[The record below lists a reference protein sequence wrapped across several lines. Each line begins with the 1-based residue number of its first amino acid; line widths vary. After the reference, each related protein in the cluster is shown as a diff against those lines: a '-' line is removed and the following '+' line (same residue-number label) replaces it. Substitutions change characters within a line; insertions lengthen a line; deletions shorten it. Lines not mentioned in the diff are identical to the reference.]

1 MENAVEALKMA
12 GFMILFVIA
21 LSITMVTLTQAKTT
35 ADALVKDQ
43 DRQESY
49 QYIELDDSETMAFS
63 RTVTLA
69 DIIPTLYRYAQEDY
83 AVQFY
88 VINYNVP
95 NGEPL
100 PLNVYTSGSGEDKN
114 DLDLDTEH
122 WEENGVTRYEE
133 WRGNTTKIKQH
144 VDDVVKKL
152 QSYTSYKFIER
163 LGTTE
168 DYEESQDTEELV
180 PDINKQYKRIIT
192 YTLTFQR

>member
-12 GFMILFVIA
+12 GFMILFIIA
-21 LSITMVTLTQAKTT
+21 LSITMIILTQAKTT
-35 ADALVKDQ
+35 ADSLVKNQ
-43 DRQESY
+43 DRQQSY
-49 QYIELDDSETMAFS
+49 QYIEVTGDLSKSLS

-88 VINYNVP
+88 
-95 NGEPL
+95 
-100 PLNVYTSGSGEDKN
+100 TSSGSPLYVYESGQIKNGVHVKKN

-122 WEENGVTRYEE
+122 WLENGETRYEE

-144 VDDVVKKL
+144 VDDVVEFL
-152 QSYTSYKFIER
+152 LANYKNSNFEEK

-168 DYEESQDTEELV
+168 DYEESQDTNELV

-192 YTLTFQR
+192 YTLK

>member
-12 GFMILFVIA
+12 GFMLLFIIA
-21 LSITMVTLTQAKTT
+21 LSITMITLTQAKTT
-35 ADALVKDQ
+35 SDSLVKNQ
-43 DRQESY
+43 DRQQSY
-49 QYIELDDSETMAFS
+49 QYIEVTGDLSKSLS

-88 VINYNVP
+88 
-95 NGEPL
+95 
-100 PLNVYTSGSGEDKN
+100 TSSGSPLYIYESGQIKNGVPVKKN

-122 WEENGVTRYEE
+122 WIENGETRYEA
-133 WRGNTTKIKQH
+133 WRENTTKIKQH
-144 VDDVVKKL
+144 VDDVVEYL
-152 QSYTSYKFIER
+152 LANYKNSNFEEK

-168 DYEESQDTEELV
+168 DYEESQDTNELV

-192 YTLTFQR
+192 YTLK

>member
-12 GFMILFVIA
+12 GFMLLFIIA
-21 LSITMVTLTQAKTT
+21 LSITMITLTQAKTT
-35 ADALVKDQ
+35 ADSLVKNQ
-43 DRQESY
+43 DRQQSY
-49 QYIELDDSETMAFS
+49 QYIEVTGDLSKSLS

-88 VINYNVP
+88 
-95 NGEPL
+95 
-100 PLNVYTSGSGEDKN
+100 TSSGSPLYIYKSGQIKNGVPVKKN

-122 WEENGVTRYEE
+122 WIENGETRYED

-144 VDDVVKKL
+144 VDDVVEYL
-152 QSYTSYKFIER
+152 LANYKNSNFEEK

-168 DYEESQDTEELV
+168 DYEESQDTNELV

-192 YTLTFQR
+192 YTLK

>member
-12 GFMILFVIA
+12 GFMLLFIIA
-21 LSITMVTLTQAKTT
+21 LSITMITLTQAKTT
-35 ADALVKDQ
+35 ADSLVKNQ
-43 DRQESY
+43 DRQQSY
-49 QYIELDDSETMAFS
+49 QYIEVTGDLSKSLS

-88 VINYNVP
+88 
-95 NGEPL
+95 
-100 PLNVYTSGSGEDKN
+100 TSSGSPLYIYESGQIKNGVPVKKN

-122 WEENGVTRYEE
+122 WIENGETRYED

-144 VDDVVKKL
+144 VDDVVEYL
-152 QSYTSYKFIER
+152 LANYKNSNFEEK

-168 DYEESQDTEELV
+168 DYEESQDTNELV
-180 PDINKQYKRIIT
+180 PDINKQYKRIIR
-192 YTLTFQR
+192 YTLK

>member
-12 GFMILFVIA
+12 GFMLLFIIA
-21 LSITMVTLTQAKTT
+21 LSINMITLTQAKTT
-35 ADALVKDQ
+35 ADSLVKNQ
-43 DRQESY
+43 DRQQSY
-49 QYIELDDSETMAFS
+49 QYIEVTGDLSKSLS

-88 VINYNVP
+88 
-95 NGEPL
+95 
-100 PLNVYTSGSGEDKN
+100 TSSGSPLYIYESGQIKNGVPVKKN

-122 WEENGVTRYEE
+122 WIENGETRYED

-144 VDDVVKKL
+144 VDDVVEYL
-152 QSYTSYKFIER
+152 LANYKNSNFEEK

-168 DYEESQDTEELV
+168 DYEESQDTNELV

-192 YTLTFQR
+192 YTLK

>member
-12 GFMILFVIA
+12 GFMILFIIA
-21 LSITMVTLTQAKTT
+21 LSITMITLTQAKTT
-35 ADALVKDQ
+35 ADSLVKNQ
-43 DRQESY
+43 DRQQSY
-49 QYIELDDSETMAFS
+49 QYIEVTGDLSKSLS

-88 VINYNVP
+88 
-95 NGEPL
+95 
-100 PLNVYTSGSGEDKN
+100 TSSGSPLYVYESGQIKNGVHVKKN

-122 WEENGVTRYEE
+122 WLENGETRYEE

-144 VDDVVKKL
+144 VDDVVEFLLANYKNSNFEEKL
-152 QSYTSYKFIER
+152 GI
-163 LGTTE
+163 TE
-168 DYEESQDTEELV
+168 DYEESQDTNELV

-192 YTLTFQR
+192 YTLK

>member
-12 GFMILFVIA
+12 GFMILFIIA
-21 LSITMVTLTQAKTT
+21 VSITMITLTQAKTT
-35 ADALVKDQ
+35 ADSLVKNQ
-43 DRQESY
+43 DRQQSY
-49 QYIELDDSETMAFS
+49 QYIEVTGDLSKSLS

-88 VINYNVP
+88 
-95 NGEPL
+95 
-100 PLNVYTSGSGEDKN
+100 TSSGSPLYIYESGQIKNGVPVKKN

-122 WEENGVTRYEE
+122 WIENGETRYED

-144 VDDVVKKL
+144 VDDVVEYL
-152 QSYTSYKFIER
+152 LANYKNSNFEEK

-168 DYEESQDTEELV
+168 DYEESQDTNELV

-192 YTLTFQR
+192 YTLK

>member
-12 GFMILFVIA
+12 GFMLLFIIA

-35 ADALVKDQ
+35 ADSLVKNQ

-49 QYIELDDSETMAFS
+49 QYVELAEGETKAFS
-63 RTVTLA
+63 RTVTLS
-69 DIIPTLYRYAQEDY
+69 DIIPTLYRYAQENY

-88 VINYNVP
+88 NSD
-95 NGEPL
+95 GS
-100 PLNVYTSGSGEDKN
+100 PLNVYESGEMRNGVNVKKN

-144 VDDVVKKL
+144 VDDVVEFLL
-152 QSYTSYKFIER
+152 QPEYKDRQFEER
-163 LGTTE
+163 LGTIE
-168 DYEESQDTEELV
+168 DYEENQDTNELV
-180 PDINKQYKRIIT
+180 PDINKQYKRVIT
-192 YTLTFQR
+192 YTLK

>member
-12 GFMILFVIA
+12 GFMLLFIIA
-21 LSITMVTLTQAKTT
+21 LSITMITLTQAKTT
-35 ADALVKDQ
+35 ADSLVKNQ
-43 DRQESY
+43 DRQQSY
-49 QYIELDDSETMAFS
+49 QYIEVTGDLSKSLS

-88 VINYNVP
+88 
-95 NGEPL
+95 
-100 PLNVYTSGSGEDKN
+100 TSSGSPLYIYESGQIKNGVPVKKN

-122 WEENGVTRYEE
+122 WIENGETRYED

-144 VDDVVKKL
+144 VDDVVEYL
-152 QSYTSYKFIER
+152 LANYKNSNFEEK

-168 DYEESQDTEELV
+168 DYEESQDTNELV
-180 PDINKQYKRIIT
+180 PDITVLVQFLQT
-192 YTLTFQR
+192 E

>member
-12 GFMILFVIA
+12 GFMLLFIIA
-21 LSITMVTLTQAKTT
+21 LSITMITLTQAKTT
-35 ADALVKDQ
+35 ADSLVKNQ
-43 DRQESY
+43 DRQQSY
-49 QYIELDDSETMAFS
+49 QYIEVTGDLSKSLS

-88 VINYNVP
+88 
-95 NGEPL
+95 
-100 PLNVYTSGSGEDKN
+100 TSSGSPLYIYESGQIKNGVPVKKN

-122 WEENGVTRYEE
+122 WIENGETRYED

-144 VDDVVKKL
+144 VDDVVEYL
-152 QSYTSYKFIER
+152 LANYKNSNFEEK

-168 DYEESQDTEELV
+168 DYEESQGTNELV

-192 YTLTFQR
+192 YTLK

>member
-12 GFMILFVIA
+12 GFMLLFIIA
-21 LSITMVTLTQAKTT
+21 LSITMITLTQAKTT
-35 ADALVKDQ
+35 SDSLVKNQ
-43 DRQESY
+43 DRQQSY
-49 QYIELDDSETMAFS
+49 QYIEVTGDLSKSLS

-83 AVQFY
+83 AIQFY
-88 VINYNVP
+88 
-95 NGEPL
+95 
-100 PLNVYTSGSGEDKN
+100 TSSGSPLYIYESGQIKNGVPVKKN

-122 WEENGVTRYEE
+122 WIENGETRYED

-144 VDDVVKKL
+144 VDDVVEYL
-152 QSYTSYKFIER
+152 LANYKNSNFEEK

-168 DYEESQDTEELV
+168 DYEESQDTNELV

-192 YTLTFQR
+192 YTLK

>member
-12 GFMILFVIA
+12 GFMLLFIIA
-21 LSITMVTLTQAKTT
+21 LSITMITLTQAKTT
-35 ADALVKDQ
+35 ADSLVKNQ
-43 DRQESY
+43 DRQQSY
-49 QYIELDDSETMAFS
+49 QYIEVTGDLSKSLS

-88 VINYNVP
+88 
-95 NGEPL
+95 
-100 PLNVYTSGSGEDKN
+100 TSSGSPLYIYESGQIKNGVPVKKN

-122 WEENGVTRYEE
+122 WIENGETRYED

-144 VDDVVKKL
+144 VDNVVEYL
-152 QSYTSYKFIER
+152 LANYKNSNFEEK

-168 DYEESQDTEELV
+168 DYEESQDTNELV

-192 YTLTFQR
+192 YTLK

>member
-12 GFMILFVIA
+12 GFMILFIIA
-21 LSITMVTLTQAKTT
+21 LSITMITLTQAKTT
-35 ADALVKDQ
+35 ADSLVKNQ
-43 DRQESY
+43 DRQQSY
-49 QYIELDDSETMAFS
+49 QYIEVTGDLSKSLS

-88 VINYNVP
+88 
-95 NGEPL
+95 
-100 PLNVYTSGSGEDKN
+100 TSSGSPLYAYESGQIKNGVHVKKN

-122 WEENGVTRYEE
+122 WLENGETRYEE

-144 VDDVVKKL
+144 VDDVVEFL
-152 QSYTSYKFIER
+152 LANYKNSNFEEK

-168 DYEESQDTEELV
+168 DYEESQDTNELV

-192 YTLTFQR
+192 YTLK

>member
-12 GFMILFVIA
+12 GFMLLFIIA
-21 LSITMVTLTQAKTT
+21 LSITMITLTQAKTT
-35 ADALVKDQ
+35 ADSLVKNQ
-43 DRQESY
+43 DRQQSY
-49 QYIELDDSETMAFS
+49 QYIEVTGDLSKSLS

-88 VINYNVP
+88 
-95 NGEPL
+95 
-100 PLNVYTSGSGEDKN
+100 TSSGSPLYIYESGQIKNGVPVKKN

-122 WEENGVTRYEE
+122 WIENGETRYED

-144 VDDVVKKL
+144 VDDVVEYL
-152 QSYTSYKFIER
+152 LANYKNSNFEEK

-168 DYEESQDTEELV
+168 DYEESQDANELV

-192 YTLTFQR
+192 YTLK

>member
-1 MENAVEALKMA
+1 MENAIEALEMA
-12 GFMILFVIA
+12 GFMLLFIIA
-21 LSITMVTLTQAKTT
+21 LSITMITLTQAKTT
-35 ADALVKDQ
+35 ADSLVKNQ
-43 DRQESY
+43 DRQQSY
-49 QYIELDDSETMAFS
+49 QYIEVTGDLAKSLS

-88 VINYNVP
+88 
-95 NGEPL
+95 
-100 PLNVYTSGSGEDKN
+100 TSSGSPLYIYESGQIKNGVPVKKN

-122 WEENGVTRYEE
+122 WIENGETRYED

-144 VDDVVKKL
+144 VDDVVEYL
-152 QSYTSYKFIER
+152 LANYKNSNFEEK

-168 DYEESQDTEELV
+168 DYEESQDTNELV

-192 YTLTFQR
+192 YTLK

>member
-12 GFMILFVIA
+12 GFMLLFIIA
-21 LSITMVTLTQAKTT
+21 LSITMITLTQAKTT
-35 ADALVKDQ
+35 ADSLVKNQ
-43 DRQESY
+43 DRQQSY
-49 QYIELDDSETMAFS
+49 QYIEVTGDLSKSLS

-88 VINYNVP
+88 
-95 NGEPL
+95 
-100 PLNVYTSGSGEDKN
+100 TSSGSPLYIYESGQIKNGVPVKKN

-122 WEENGVTRYEE
+122 WIENGETRYED
-133 WRGNTTKIKQH
+133 WRGNTTKIKQQ
-144 VDDVVKKL
+144 VDDVVEYL
-152 QSYTSYKFIER
+152 LANYKNSNFEEK

-168 DYEESQDTEELV
+168 DYEESQDTNELV

-192 YTLTFQR
+192 YTLK

>member
-12 GFMILFVIA
+12 GFMLLFIIA
-21 LSITMVTLTQAKTT
+21 LSITMITLTQAKTT
-35 ADALVKDQ
+35 ADSLVKNQ
-43 DRQESY
+43 DRQQYY
-49 QYIELDDSETMAFS
+49 QYIEVTGDLSKSLS

-88 VINYNVP
+88 
-95 NGEPL
+95 
-100 PLNVYTSGSGEDKN
+100 TSSGSPLYIYESGQIKNGVPVKKN

-122 WEENGVTRYEE
+122 WIENGETRYED

-144 VDDVVKKL
+144 VDDVVEYL
-152 QSYTSYKFIER
+152 LANYKNSNFEEK

-168 DYEESQDTEELV
+168 DYEESQDTNELV
-180 PDINKQYKRIIT
+180 PDINKQYKRVIT
-192 YTLTFQR
+192 YTLK

>member
-35 ADALVKDQ
+35 ADSLVKNQ

-49 QYIELDDSETMAFS
+49 QYVELAEGETKAFS
-63 RTVTLA
+63 RTVTLS

-88 VINYNVP
+88 NSD
-95 NGEPL
+95 GS
-100 PLNVYTSGSGEDKN
+100 PLNVYESGQMQNGVHVKKN

-122 WEENGVTRYEE
+122 WEENGVTKYEE

-144 VDDVVKKL
+144 VDDVVEFLL
-152 QSYTSYKFIER
+152 QPSYKDRQFEEK
-163 LGTTE
+163 LGTIE
-168 DYEESQDTEELV
+168 DYEEDQDTNELV
-180 PDINKQYKRIIT
+180 PDINKQYKRVIT
-192 YTLTFQR
+192 YTLK

>member
-12 GFMILFVIA
+12 GFMLLFIIA

-35 ADALVKDQ
+35 ADSLVKNQ
-43 DRQESY
+43 DRQQSY
-49 QYIELDDSETMAFS
+49 HYIEVTGDLSRSLS

-88 VINYNVP
+88 TSSRNPLYVYESGQIKNGVP
-95 NGEPL
+95 
-100 PLNVYTSGSGEDKN
+100 VKKN

-122 WEENGVTRYEE
+122 WVENGETRYEE

-144 VDDVVKKL
+144 VDDVVEYL
-152 QSYTSYKFIER
+152 LANYKNSNFEEK

-168 DYEESQDTEELV
+168 EYEESQDTNELV

-192 YTLTFQR
+192 YTLK

>member
-12 GFMILFVIA
+12 GFMLLFIIA

-35 ADALVKDQ
+35 ADSLVKNQ

-49 QYIELDDSETMAFS
+49 QYVELAEGETKAFS
-63 RTVTLA
+63 RTVTLS

-88 VINYNVP
+88 NSD
-95 NGEPL
+95 GS
-100 PLNVYTSGSGEDKN
+100 PLNVYESGEIRNGVNVRKN

-144 VDDVVKKL
+144 VDDVVEFLL
-152 QSYTSYKFIER
+152 QPEYKDRQFEER
-163 LGTTE
+163 LGTIE
-168 DYEESQDTEELV
+168 DFEENQDTNELV
-180 PDINKQYKRIIT
+180 PDINKQYKRVIT
-192 YTLTFQR
+192 YTLK

>member
-12 GFMILFVIA
+12 GFMILFIIA
-21 LSITMVTLTQAKTT
+21 LSITMITLTQAKTT
-35 ADALVKDQ
+35 ADSLVKNQ
-43 DRQESY
+43 DRQQSY
-49 QYIELDDSETMAFS
+49 QYIEVTGDLSKSLS

-88 VINYNVP
+88 
-95 NGEPL
+95 
-100 PLNVYTSGSGEDKN
+100 TSSGSPLYVYESGQIKNGVHVKKN

-122 WEENGVTRYEE
+122 WIENGETRYED

-144 VDDVVKKL
+144 VDDVVEYL
-152 QSYTSYKFIER
+152 LANYKNSNFEEK

-168 DYEESQDTEELV
+168 DYEESQDTNELV

-192 YTLTFQR
+192 YTLK

>member
-12 GFMILFVIA
+12 GFMLLFIIA
-21 LSITMVTLTQAKTT
+21 LSITMITLTQAKTT
-35 ADALVKDQ
+35 ADSLVKNQ
-43 DRQESY
+43 DRQKSY
-49 QYIELDDSETMAFS
+49 QYIEVTGDLSKSLS

-88 VINYNVP
+88 TSSGNPLYVYESGQIK
-95 NGEPL
+95 NG
-100 PLNVYTSGSGEDKN
+100 VHVKKN

-122 WEENGVTRYEE
+122 WLENGETRYEE

-144 VDDVVKKL
+144 VDDVVEYL
-152 QSYTSYKFIER
+152 LANYKNSNFEEK

-168 DYEESQDTEELV
+168 DYEESQDTNELV

-192 YTLTFQR
+192 YTLK

>member
-12 GFMILFVIA
+12 GFMLLFIIA

-35 ADALVKDQ
+35 ADSLVKNQ
-43 DRQESY
+43 DRQETY
-49 QYIELDDSETMAFS
+49 QYVELAEGETKAFS
-63 RTVTLA
+63 RTVTLS

-88 VINYNVP
+88 QS
-95 NGEPL
+95 NGSK
-100 PLNVYTSGSGEDKN
+100 LNIYESGQKQNGVNIWKN

-122 WEENGVTRYEE
+122 WVENGVTRYEE

-144 VDDVVKKL
+144 VDDVVEYLLKN
-152 QSYTSYKFIER
+152 YKNSKFEEK

-168 DYEESQDTEELV
+168 EYEESQDTNELV

-192 YTLTFQR
+192 YTLKN

>member
-12 GFMILFVIA
+12 GFMILFIIA
-21 LSITMVTLTQAKTT
+21 LSITMITITQAKTT
-35 ADALVKDQ
+35 ADSLVKNQ
-43 DRQESY
+43 DRQQSY
-49 QYIELDDSETMAFS
+49 QYIEVTGDLSKSLS

-88 VINYNVP
+88 
-95 NGEPL
+95 
-100 PLNVYTSGSGEDKN
+100 TSSGSPLYVYESGQIKNGVHVKKN

-122 WEENGVTRYEE
+122 WLENGETRYEE

-144 VDDVVKKL
+144 VDDVVEFL
-152 QSYTSYKFIER
+152 LANYKNSNFEEK

-168 DYEESQDTEELV
+168 DYEESQDTNELV

-192 YTLTFQR
+192 YTLK

>member
-12 GFMILFVIA
+12 GFMLLFIIA
-21 LSITMVTLTQAKTT
+21 LSITMITLTQAKTT
-35 ADALVKDQ
+35 ADSLVKNQ
-43 DRQESY
+43 DRQQSY
-49 QYIELDDSETMAFS
+49 QYIEVTGDLSKSLS

-88 VINYNVP
+88 
-95 NGEPL
+95 
-100 PLNVYTSGSGEDKN
+100 TSSGSPLYIYESGQIKNGVPVKKN

-122 WEENGVTRYEE
+122 WIENGETRYED

-144 VDDVVKKL
+144 VDDVVEYL
-152 QSYTSYKFIER
+152 LANYKNSNFEEK

-168 DYEESQDTEELV
+168 DYEESQDTNELV

-192 YTLTFQR
+192 YPLK

>member
-12 GFMILFVIA
+12 GFMLLFIIA
-21 LSITMVTLTQAKTT
+21 LSITMITLTQAKTT
-35 ADALVKDQ
+35 ADSLVKKQ
-43 DRQESY
+43 DRQQSY
-49 QYIELDDSETMAFS
+49 QYIEVTGDLSKSLS

-88 VINYNVP
+88 
-95 NGEPL
+95 
-100 PLNVYTSGSGEDKN
+100 TSSGSPLYIYESGQIKNGVPVKKN

-122 WEENGVTRYEE
+122 WIENGKTRYED

-144 VDDVVKKL
+144 VDDVVEYL
-152 QSYTSYKFIER
+152 LANYKNSNFEEK

-168 DYEESQDTEELV
+168 DYEESQDTNELV

-192 YTLTFQR
+192 YTLK

>member
-12 GFMILFVIA
+12 GFMLLFIIA
-21 LSITMVTLTQAKTT
+21 LSITMITLTQAKTT
-35 ADALVKDQ
+35 ADSLVKNQ
-43 DRQESY
+43 DRQQSY
-49 QYIELDDSETMAFS
+49 QYIEVTGDLSKSLS

-88 VINYNVP
+88 
-95 NGEPL
+95 
-100 PLNVYTSGSGEDKN
+100 TSSGSPLYVYESGQIKNGVHVKKN

-122 WEENGVTRYEE
+122 WLENGETRYEE

-144 VDDVVKKL
+144 VDDVVEYL
-152 QSYTSYKFIER
+152 LANYKNSNFEEK

-168 DYEESQDTEELV
+168 DYEESQDTNELV

-192 YTLTFQR
+192 YTLK

>member
-12 GFMILFVIA
+12 GFMLLFIIA
-21 LSITMVTLTQAKTT
+21 LSITMITLTQAKTT
-35 ADALVKDQ
+35 ADSLVKNQ
-43 DRQESY
+43 DRQQSY
-49 QYIELDDSETMAFS
+49 QYIEVTGDLSKSLS

-88 VINYNVP
+88 TSSGRPLYIYESGQIKNGVP
-95 NGEPL
+95 
-100 PLNVYTSGSGEDKN
+100 VKKN

-122 WEENGVTRYEE
+122 WIENGETRYED

-144 VDDVVKKL
+144 VDDVVEYL
-152 QSYTSYKFIER
+152 LANYKNSNFEEK

-168 DYEESQDTEELV
+168 DYEESQDTNELV

-192 YTLTFQR
+192 YTLK

>member
-1 MENAVEALKMA
+1 MQNAVEALKMA
-12 GFMILFVIA
+12 GFMLLFIIA
-21 LSITMVTLTQAKTT
+21 LPITMITLTQAKTT
-35 ADALVKDQ
+35 ADSLVKNQ
-43 DRQESY
+43 DRQQSY
-49 QYIELDDSETMAFS
+49 QYIEVTGDLSKSLS

-88 VINYNVP
+88 
-95 NGEPL
+95 
-100 PLNVYTSGSGEDKN
+100 TSSGSPLYIYESGQIKNGVPVKKN

-122 WEENGVTRYEE
+122 WIENGETRYED

-144 VDDVVKKL
+144 VDDVVEYL
-152 QSYTSYKFIER
+152 LANYKNSNFEEK

-168 DYEESQDTEELV
+168 DYEESQDTNELV

-192 YTLTFQR
+192 YTLK

>member
-12 GFMILFVIA
+12 GFMILFIIA
-21 LSITMVTLTQAKTT
+21 LSITMITLTQAKTT
-35 ADALVKDQ
+35 ADSLVKNQ
-43 DRQESY
+43 DRQQSY
-49 QYIELDDSETMAFS
+49 QYIEVTGDLSKSLS

-88 VINYNVP
+88 
-95 NGEPL
+95 
-100 PLNVYTSGSGEDKN
+100 TSSGSPLYIYESGQIKNGVPVKKN

-122 WEENGVTRYEE
+122 WIENGETRYED

-144 VDDVVKKL
+144 VDDVVEYL
-152 QSYTSYKFIER
+152 LANYKNSNFEEK

-168 DYEESQDTEELV
+168 DYEESQDTNELV

-192 YTLTFQR
+192 YTLK

>member
-12 GFMILFVIA
+12 GFMLLFIIA
-21 LSITMVTLTQAKTT
+21 LSITMITLTQSKTT
-35 ADALVKDQ
+35 ADSLVKNQ
-43 DRQESY
+43 DRQQSY
-49 QYIELDDSETMAFS
+49 QYIEVTGDLSKSLS

-88 VINYNVP
+88 
-95 NGEPL
+95 
-100 PLNVYTSGSGEDKN
+100 TSSGSPLYIYESGQIKNGVPVKKN

-122 WEENGVTRYEE
+122 WIENGETRYED

-144 VDDVVKKL
+144 VDDVVEYL
-152 QSYTSYKFIER
+152 LANYKNSNFEEK

-168 DYEESQDTEELV
+168 DYEEIQDTNELV

-192 YTLTFQR
+192 YTLK

>member
-12 GFMILFVIA
+12 GFMILFIIA
-21 LSITMVTLTQAKTT
+21 LSITMITLTQAKTT
-35 ADALVKDQ
+35 ADSLVKNQ
-43 DRQESY
+43 DRQQSY
-49 QYIELDDSETMAFS
+49 QYIEVTGDLSKSLS

-88 VINYNVP
+88 
-95 NGEPL
+95 
-100 PLNVYTSGSGEDKN
+100 TSSGSPLYVYESGQIKNGVHVKKN

-122 WEENGVTRYEE
+122 WLENGETRYEE

-144 VDDVVKKL
+144 VDDVVEFL
-152 QSYTSYKFIER
+152 LANYKNSNFEEK

-168 DYEESQDTEELV
+168 DYEESQDTNELV
-180 PDINKQYKRIIT
+180 TDINKQYKRIIT
-192 YTLTFQR
+192 YTLK